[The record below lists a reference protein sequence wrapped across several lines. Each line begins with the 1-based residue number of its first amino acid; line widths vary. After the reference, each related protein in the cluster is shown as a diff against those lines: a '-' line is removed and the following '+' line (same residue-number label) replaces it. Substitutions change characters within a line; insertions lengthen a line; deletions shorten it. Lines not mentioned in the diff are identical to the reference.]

1 MNRAI
6 RMLMPL
12 LFLATQGWPSPA
24 VAEGM
29 ENMQQPRMITLPAD
43 QAPRPPDE
51 ATAKMPAPPPE
62 TAGTPFRRKKQ
73 EAGFSRIGTTPGRK
87 AILITH
93 ARAVLDPALSEAY
106 AAFQQG
112 KLPQAEAAYQKAL
125 DHDPWNGDALHGM
138 ATLHL
143 RQERPDL
150 AEPFYQKAL
159 EADPRDARAL
169 AGLISLQGPADP
181 VRAESRINF
190 LLTRMPESTF
200 LNFSRGN
207 LLAEQGRWSEARQAY
222 ARAASR
228 DSTNPDYLFNLA
240 VSLDRLQQTRAAA
253 RYYQQALTES
263 DRRPAGFD
271 RLAAMARLKKI
282 LP

>member
-6 RMLMPL
+6 RLLTPL
-12 LFLATQGWPSPA
+12 LLLAAQGWPSAA

-29 ENMQQPRMITLPAD
+29 ENMQPPRMITLPAD
-43 QAPRPPDE
+43 QAPHSPDE
-51 ATAKMPAPPPE
+51 AASKMPLPSPE
-62 TAGTPFRRKKQ
+62 TAGTAFLRKKQ
-73 EAGFSRIGTTPGRK
+73 EAGFRRPGTSPGKK
-87 AILITH
+87 AIQITR
-93 ARAVLDPALSEAY
+93 ARTVLDPALSEAY

-112 KLPQAEAAYQKAL
+112 KLPQAEEAYQRAL

-143 RQERPDL
+143 RQGRPDL

-190 LLTRMPESTF
+190 LLARMPESTF

-240 VSLDRLQQTRAAA
+240 VSLDRLQQAGAAA
-253 RYYQQALTES
+253 RYYQQALAES
-263 DRRPAGFD
+263 EGRPAGFD
-271 RLAAMARLKKI
+271 RLAAMERLKKI
-282 LP
+282 QP